1 MKSRTYHAF
10 YDLQTNLF
18 CCSVKS
24 ERYPLVVNCAG
35 ISVLDKPF
43 TTHNPIGR
51 EDYYLL
57 FLSKGELSV
66 AFPDGE
72 RKCGAGTLIIFPPK
86 TPYTYSL
93 TTSEEMIYYYVHFS
107 GSAVEKALFEYG
119 LPLHPD
125 FLQTTFDSAVM
136 ERFLAVFDTFAK
148 TDKLRDRE
156 LYLNFDRLLMTISR
170 NLSGK
175 SLESSDKLRAS
186 ISYVHAN
193 LASAIKIKDL
203 ARIENMSVSAYNAL
217 FVKTLGIPPGEY
229 IITTRLAYACALL
242 TDTDIS
248 VSEVGEKCGYSDPQF
263 FSKFFKSH
271 IGKPPRSYRNE
282 KRKIIYSDKL

>member
-35 ISVLDKPF
+35 ISVLEKPF

-57 FLSKGELSV
+57 FLLKGELSV
-66 AFPDGE
+66 TFPDGE
-72 RKCGAGTLIIFPPK
+72 RKCGAGTLIIFPPR

-93 TTSEEMIYYYVHFS
+93 TSNEEMIYYYVHFS
-107 GSAVEKALFEYG
+107 GSEVEKALSEYG
-119 LPLHPD
+119 LPLHPS
-125 FLQTTFDSAVM
+125 FLKTSFDSSVM
-136 ERFLAVFDTFAK
+136 ERFLVIFDTFAK
-148 TDKLRDRE
+148 TDRLRDRE

-170 NLSGK
+170 NLSEKRLG
-175 SLESSDKLRAS
+175 SSDKLRAS
-186 ISYVHAN
+186 IAYIHAN
-193 LASAIKIKDL
+193 LASTIKIGDL

-217 FVKTLGIPPGEY
+217 FVKALGVPPGEY
-229 IITTRLAYACALL
+229 IITTRLASACALL

-248 VSEVGEKCGYSDPQF
+248 VREVGEKCGYSDPQF
-263 FSKFFKSH
+263 FSKIFKSH
-271 IGKPPRSYRNE
+271 MGKSPRSYRNE